1 MPKTECQKLE
11 CISSQAVP
19 IIAENGSKSLIINAL
34 FNDESTQTYLNVDIA
49 SKLDLNGKTRKSQVN
64 VINGTVPLKQH
75 QWNSHY
81 KV

>member
-19 IIAENGSKSLIINAL
+19 IIAENGIKILIINAL
-34 FNDESTQTYLNVDIA
+34 FNDGSTQTYLNVDAA
-49 SKLDLNGKTRKSQVN
+49 SKLDLNEKTWKSQVN
-64 VINGTVPLKQH
+64 MINGTVHLKQH